1 MRCYHRLGWQLCGH
15 GGGNEMEVL
24 DLVVKRDMRLA

>member
-1 MRCYHRLGWQLCGH
+1 MRGVIIVL
-15 GGGNEMEVL
+15 GGNYVAMVVEMEVL